1 MPTHDPHRRA
11 RRSTPVILLLL
22 VALLAAACGSN
33 GPSATASA
41 VTQPSSSPTAPAAS
55 PSSAATASAPA
66 PSAST
71 GAQAS
76 ADPATDAIYDAIE
89 AQVAAIRGLN
99 PNRPVERQFLTTDE
113 LKTMLTQQFD
123 EDSPPAYVAATSRL
137 YKALGLIPAD
147 ADLRTLTLDLLG
159 GGVAGFYRNDQGK
172 LYVVSKTG
180 SPGAPERFYFAHE
193 FDHALQDQ
201 NTTVF
206 KDQDG
211 VLDQSDR
218 ILARAAA
225 YEGDATL
232 LMTLWGIQNLTP
244 EDIQELLALGN
255 DPETKALLARTP
267 PILRTPLEFPYDTG
281 ATWVQGIYGD
291 GGWPAV
297 DAVYKRMPE
306 STEQILHPEKYT
318 AAEAPVKVAIPADL
332 ATRLGSG
339 WTVPLQDTLGELQTR
354 IWLSDTGAAGA
365 NAAAAGWGGDRL
377 AVAEG
382 PNGAWAVV
390 MQTAWDTAKDAA
402 EFETAAKTAV
412 KEAGGAA
419 RVLPGSGDKTRWV
432 LVANDDATLGKVAN
446 VLGLAG

>member
-1 MPTHDPHRRA
+1 MPTPDPHRRA
-11 RRSTPVILLLL
+11 RRSTPVIVVLLI
-22 VALLAAACGSN
+22 ALLAAACGSN
-33 GPSATASA
+33 GPSASLTQQSARPTTPASPAPSAGASA
-41 VTQPSSSPTAPAAS
+41 SAPAAS
-55 PSSAATASAPA
+55 TSPA
-66 PSAST
+66 PP
-71 GAQAS
+71 AS
-76 ADPATDAIYDAIE
+76 ADPATTAIYDAIE

-99 PNRPVERQFLTTDE
+99 PSRPVERQFITTDE
-113 LKTMLTQQFD
+113 LRAMLTQQFD

-147 ADLRTLTLDLLG
+147 SDLRALTLDLLG

-180 SPGAPERFYFAHE
+180 QPGAAERFYFSHE

-218 ILARAAA
+218 ILARAAV

-232 LMTLWGIQNLTP
+232 LMTLWGIQNLSI
-244 EDIQELLALGN
+244 EDIQALLALGN
-255 DPETKALLARTP
+255 DPDGKALLARTP

-281 ATWVQGIYGD
+281 ATWVQNVYGQ

-306 STEQILHPEKYT
+306 STEQILHPEKYK

-339 WTVPLQDTLGELQTR
+339 WTVPLQDTLGELQ
-354 IWLSDTGAAGA
+354 IGVWLKDAGAAGSDG
-365 NAAAAGWGGDRL
+365 AAAGWGGDRL

-402 EFETAAKTAV
+402 DFETAATTAL
-412 KEAGGAA
+412 KKAGGAT
-419 RVLPGSGDKTRWV
+419 RVLPGSGGKTRWV